1 MHRAAA
7 QQPESARQLTCHHVL
22 LRKRPTAHL
31 LPRAAEKAPGSP
43 FATACR
49 RESAWQPTCRRV
61 PSRLPAPGPPRKR
74 PAARLPSRAAENAP
88 GSPLAAAC
96 RRESGTGSPLVT
108 ACRRES
114 AGSPLVATC
123 CRGSARQPACRR
135 VHASPSSC
143 RPPCARVVV
152 VWAVACTRR
161 RRAGRR
167 AGPMACT
174 RADYLHQG
182 ARKRPAPRARV
193 PPRAAEK
200 APGSP
205 LAVACRRESARQPAC
220 RHVLPMKRPTA
231 RLPPRAR
238 VVVVHAAACTRRR
251 RVGRRVHASSSC
263 RRETQS
269 SARAR
274 QEIHVNPALRPRPME
289 AKPSLVPAPG
299 KRETQPCAGAR

>member
-1 MHRAAA
+1 MTIAT
-7 QQPESARQLTCHHVL
+7 ARL
-22 LRKRPTAHL
+22 P
-31 LPRAAEKAPGSP
+31 PRARVAVVVQA
-43 FATACR
+43 AVCTR
-49 RESAWQPTCRRV
+49 RRRV
-61 PSRLPAPGPPRKR
+61 GRRVHASSSCRPSCRADGLHPSRLPAPGPP
-74 PAARLPSRAAENAP
+74 
-88 GSPLAAAC
+88 
-96 RRESGTGSPLVT
+96 
-108 ACRRES
+108 
-114 AGSPLVATC
+114 
-123 CRGSARQPACRR
+123 
-135 VHASPSSC
+135 
-143 RPPCARVVV
+143 
-152 VWAVACTRR
+152 
-161 RRAGRR
+161 
-167 AGPMACT
+167 
-174 RADYLHQG
+174 
-182 ARKRPAPRARV
+182 RKRPAPRARV

-263 RRETQS
+263 RRETQP

-289 AKPSLVPAPG
+289 AKPSLVSAPG

>member
-1 MHRAAA
+1 LHRAAA

-22 LRKRPTAHL
+22 PRKRPTAHL

-182 ARKRPAPRARV
+182 RRESARPRAPACRRVPPRKRPAARLPSRAT
-193 PPRAAEK
+193 EK

-205 LAVACRRESARQPAC
+205 LVATCCPGSAQQPAC
-220 RHVLPMKRPTA
+220 
-231 RLPPRAR
+231 
-238 VVVVHAAACTRRR
+238 
-251 RVGRRVHASSSC
+251 RRVHASSSC
-263 RRETQS
+263 RPP
-269 SARAR
+269 RAR
-274 QEIHVNPALRPRPME
+274 V
-289 AKPSLVPAPG
+289 VVV
-299 KRETQPCAGAR
+299 